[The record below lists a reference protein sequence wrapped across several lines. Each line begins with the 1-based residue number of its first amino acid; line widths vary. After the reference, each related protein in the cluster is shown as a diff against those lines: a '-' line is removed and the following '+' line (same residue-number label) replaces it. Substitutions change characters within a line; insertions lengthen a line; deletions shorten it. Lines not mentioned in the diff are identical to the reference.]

1 MVKYTRTYEEL
12 PRGLS
17 KMFKKIEPSIATSVK
32 KHPRGRRTRYIVA
45 YNGKDE
51 PRGILEWSHRC
62 ARHFGRHNM
71 PFLANM
77 DTSVHHRG
85 YGELLFNQFLS
96 EIKYRFFLF
105 CMDENA
111 EQFWRHIGEKNG
123 LTITTPFKSP
133 WGTPALLMKKR
144 KPL

>member
-1 MVKYTRTYEEL
+1 MIKYTRTYETL
-12 PRGLS
+12 PRGLG
-17 KMFKKIEPSIATSVK
+17 KMLKKLEPSITKSIPNYSGK
-32 KHPRGRRTRYIVA
+32 QPRYIIA
-45 YNGKDE
+45 YNGDNQ
-51 PRGILEWSHRC
+51 PRGILIWCYRC
-62 ARHFGRHNM
+62 AKRFGLHNM
-71 PFLANM
+71 PFLAVM
-77 DTSVHHRG
+77 DTAVRHRG

-111 EQFWRHIGEKNG
+111 EQFWRHIGEKHE